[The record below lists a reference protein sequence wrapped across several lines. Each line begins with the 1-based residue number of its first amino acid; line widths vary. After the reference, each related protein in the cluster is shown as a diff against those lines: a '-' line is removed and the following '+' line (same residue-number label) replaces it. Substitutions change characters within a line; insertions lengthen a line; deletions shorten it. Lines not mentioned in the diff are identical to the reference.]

1 MSFDKMTELMLRWL
15 FILTFFFPTVTSP
28 DYPFLTDGRADDK
41 AKKAAEIKG
50 KMAHDS
56 TREAYLI
63 CQGQGMTKAEEHY
76 E

>member
-1 MSFDKMTELMLRWL
+1 MEEQTIKQ
-15 FILTFFFPTVTSP
+15 
-28 DYPFLTDGRADDK
+28 
-41 AKKAAEIKG
+41 KKAAEIKG
-50 KMAHDS
+50 KMADDS